1 MIIDGY
7 NIKMIDY
14 YVPKYYQYIE
24 FDFDNMIINNYYP
37 YYMSKDNQYVGDGTY
52 MFEKMKFEDLIGT
65 VDDPREGFV
74 STFISYGYNFT
85 KEQYLEAYET
95 NIIES
100 SSGQMSL
107 EVELDVNG
115 HFKHIT
121 YSCDDYLVELTYTW
135 NPNAVVDYS
144 ELDNYHIHT
153 NECKEF
159 IYDYSTYHRWYP
171 DCGYSE
177 RSDFGVLQ
185 SCTFE
190 NGECIYCHHKKKEI

>member
-1 MIIDGY
+1 
-7 NIKMIDY
+7 MIDY

-37 YYMSKDNQYVGDGTY
+37 YYVSKDNQYVGDGTY
-52 MFEKMKFEDLIGT
+52 MFEKTELEEFMMA
-65 VDDPREGFV
+65 DDPKEGFV
-74 STFISYGYNFT
+74 STFISYGYSFT

>member
-1 MIIDGY
+1 
-7 NIKMIDY
+7 
-14 YVPKYYQYIE
+14 
-24 FDFDNMIINNYYP
+24 
-37 YYMSKDNQYVGDGTY
+37 MSKDNQYVGDGTY

-74 STFISYGYNFT
+74 STFISYGYSFT

-121 YSCDDYLVELTYTW
+121 YSGDDYLVELTYTW

-144 ELDNYHIHT
+144 ELENYHIHT
-153 NECKEF
+153 DECK
-159 IYDYSTYHRWYP
+159 TYEYESSDWHKYCY
-171 DCGYSE
+171 DCGNGQRDDLGTSE
-177 RSDFGVLQ
+177 

-190 NGECIYCHHKKKEI
+190 NGECIYCHHKKEEI